1 MTEAIGWAASALVV
15 LSLVTTS
22 IVRLRVVGLVAAAA
36 FITYGALIEAWPIVI
51 TNLVVALIHLWRL
64 RGLLAVD
71 EYFDVLPVLPTSAYL
86 AYFCEFHRE
95 DIRRSLPGYEYEP
108 DDRQVAVFVLRNL
121 IPAGVFI
128 GVPRGD
134 VMEVSLDYAIPRYRD
149 FKVGRYV
156 YSAHS
161 GIFEG
166 TGIRLV
172 LSEAGTPVHARYL
185 ERMGFTPVSGEAE
198 RYRLVLDEPVGQ
210 PDGQGRGGR
219 SSP

>member
-36 FITYGALIEAWPIVI
+36 FIAYGVLIEAWPIVI
-51 TNLVVALIHLWRL
+51 TNAVVALIHLWRL
-64 RGLLAVD
+64 RGLLAVS

-86 AYFCEFHRE
+86 AYFCEFHQD
-95 DIRRSLPGYEYEP
+95 DIRRYVPGYTYVP

-128 GVPRGD
+128 GVPDGD

-149 FKVGRYV
+149 FKVGRFL
-156 YSAHS
+156 YSAAS
-161 GIFEG
+161 GVFA
-166 TGIRLV
+166 
-172 LSEAGTPVHARYL
+172 EAGVRRVAARAETAEHRTYL
-185 ERMGFTPVSGEAE
+185 RRMGFSLEDG
-198 RYRLVLDEPVGQ
+198 RWVLDLA
-210 PDGQGRGGR
+210 
-219 SSP
+219 